1 MDPRAG
7 AEPLKITGPGGASG
21 GGNDLNP
28 ELGKSRGRA
37 RADPAGGAGNDNRT
51 VIWRQA
57 MFFQGEHRKHGGE
70 AGGANRHRLVRR
82 HSPGQAHQPIAL
94 APRLLAVSAEM
105 GLTPTPARTDY
116 PVAGRPLPK
125 RPL

>member
-28 ELGKSRGRA
+28 ELGKSRGRD

-70 AGGANRHRLVRR
+70 ARGAHRHRLARR
-82 HSPGQAHQPIAL
+82 PSLGPAHQPV
-94 APRLLAVSAEM
+94 APHPPLLRVSAAM
-105 GLTPTPARTDY
+105 RLSPPPPSTQY
-116 PVAGRPLPK
+116 
-125 RPL
+125 